1 MEASRV
7 RRRSS
12 RKQLQVRTSSWRVW
26 VTVAQP
32 THTTTLCTHPTASG
46 QALTQTP
53 QSSTQTLLRP
63 LWSGLPTT
71 DTLIWLLDGC
81 EAAHCS
87 SLLTCSV
94 SHSCSGTT
102 QRGSGSATEPPF
114 THSRLTMGIK
124 GPPVLGQ
131 SLDKREAGRPPS
143 TLLTASHTCK
153 TQICS
158 VDHDGGISAVMRPHR
173 TPQPGTRV
181 SHSYYKVWSAAGM
194 GISTN
199 APAGAHGRSEHLYRT
214 WLQHRNCRMHG
225 ATATHAALH
234 ATSVSAREWPPIYNL
249 HDAPVGF
256 GVFRH
261 LTWQRGRGQG
271 EVRSGGGGQERGDAE
286 VLIQFKKKTDEERIC
301 VLTLKGNIGHVPAA
315 LTARSRC
322 SEVTRNRTRQKREK
336 SWIKGARWSEPQQR
350 AGFRCAR
357 SGLHHLH
364 HHHHP
369 PVRHAG
375 CRNACTR
382 PLKCV
387 CARKRE
393 EEEEIDGG
401 GGLGAHAPACEW
413 ARTLPNIQSLS
424 LADEFTWARLLKR
437 LANNAGVQCAALGYR
452 VWRARAALHSRAT
465 LFE

>member
-1 MEASRV
+1 MTCVSDSRTAHTHNHTLHSPYSF
-7 RRRSS
+7 R
-12 RKQLQVRTSSWRVW
+12 
-26 VTVAQP
+26 AG
-32 THTTTLCTHPTASG
+32 THTNPSVLHPNC
-46 QALTQTP
+46 
-53 QSSTQTLLRP
+53 SSTLLRP

-102 QRGSGSATEPPF
+102 QRGSGSAATEPPF

-261 LTWQRGRGQG
+261 LTWQRGGGQG

-286 VLIQFKKKTDEERIC
+286 VLIQLKKQMK
-301 VLTLKGNIGHVPAA
+301 KGSAFLP
-315 LTARSRC
+315 
-322 SEVTRNRTRQKREK
+322 
-336 SWIKGARWSEPQQR
+336 WKG
-350 AGFRCAR
+350 
-357 SGLHHLH
+357 
-364 HHHHP
+364 
-369 PVRHAG
+369 
-375 CRNACTR
+375 T
-382 PLKCV
+382 
-387 CARKRE
+387 
-393 EEEEIDGG
+393 
-401 GGLGAHAPACEW
+401 
-413 ARTLPNIQSLS
+413 
-424 LADEFTWARLLKR
+424 
-437 LANNAGVQCAALGYR
+437 
-452 VWRARAALHSRAT
+452 
-465 LFE
+465 